1 MPNAQE
7 SPSEGSSVDVDDTSS
22 SPTPKEVEATISV
35 GVTTT
40 TKEPLQVRPI
50 HGWKW
55 ILTCV
60 AIYLTGLLYGLDT
73 TIAADVQPNI
83 VKSLGHVEDLTW
95 VGAGF
100 PLGGVAVIL
109 PLGSAFGLF
118 EIKRLYLAS
127 IVVFEVGSAVCGA
140 APNIDALIV
149 GRVIAGAGGAGMYL
163 GVLNYIGTFTTLEER
178 SLYNAIIGMVWGLG
192 AILGP
197 LVGGGFATSSAT
209 WRWAFYI
216 NLVIAGVMAPA
227 FIFLLPTHQPAP
239 DKKLWDKLRHMD
251 WLGIILIAS
260 IYTTYTLALTFGGA
274 QWAWD
279 NYRFIL
285 TMTLCGIILVTFVV
299 TQYFAVLTTK
309 ERRVFPG
316 HFLRSRTLILSFVC
330 TSTTVTCLFLG
341 AYYIPLIFQF
351 ARDDSAIK
359 AAVRLLPFIVLTIVC
374 VLLNGIFMPKLGY
387 YMPWYVASG
396 AFCLVGASLMH
407 TIDPDTSPARIYG
420 YSLLLGIGTGCGMQA
435 GYSVA
440 ATKVKPEDTPAA
452 IGFINV
458 AQIGT
463 TVIALTI
470 AGAVFQN
477 GAFDDLKRGLAQVAA
492 SAEGGSGN
500 SATLLYSDA
509 EIRNAISGTQS
520 LIFQQGDAA
529 VRDAAVRAI
538 IKAIDSVY
546 IMGIAAGA
554 VTLVSA
560 LLMRRERLIMNVVAG
575 G

>member
-1 MPNAQE
+1 M
-7 SPSEGSSVDVDDTSS
+7 SS
-22 SPTPKEVEATISV
+22 SPTPKEAETATITDEV
-35 GVTTT
+35 AT
-40 TKEPLQVRPI
+40 TKGPHQVRPI

-109 PLGSAFGLF
+109 PLGSAYGMF

-127 IVVFEVGSAVCGA
+127 IILFEVGSAVCGA
-140 APNIDALIV
+140 APTLNALIV

-163 GVLNYIGTFTTLEER
+163 GVLNYLGTFTTLEER
-178 SLYNAIIGMVWGLG
+178 NLYNSIIGMVWGLG

-197 LVGGGFATSSAT
+197 LVGGGFASSSAT
-209 WRWAFYI
+209 WRWSFYI

-251 WLGIILIAS
+251 WLGVVLIAS

-285 TMTLCGIILVTFVV
+285 TITLCGLLLMAFVV

-309 ERRVFPG
+309 ENRLFPG
-316 HFLRSRTLILSFVC
+316 HFLLSRTLVLCFIS
-330 TSTTVTCLFLG
+330 TSATVTVLFLG

-351 ARDDSAIK
+351 ARSDSAIM
-359 AAVRLLPFIVLTIVC
+359 AAVRLLPFIIFTITSI
-374 VLLNGIFMPKLGY
+374 LLNGIFMPKLGY

-396 AFCLVGASLMH
+396 AFTIVGASLMH
-407 TIDPDTSPARIYG
+407 TIDPHTSPASIYG
-420 YSLLLGIGTGCGMQA
+420 YSILLGIGSGSAFQSA
-435 GYSVA
+435 YSVA
-440 ATKVKPEDTPAA
+440 ATKVKPHETAAA

-458 AQIGT
+458 AQTGT

-470 AGAVFQN
+470 AGSIFQN
-477 GAFDDLKRGLAQVAA
+477 VAFDNLKRGLAQVAA
-492 SAEGGSGN
+492 DGGHN
-500 SATLLYSDA
+500 STTLPAPYSDA
-509 EIRNAISGTQS
+509 EIHNAISGTQS
-520 LIFQQGDAA
+520 LIFQQGNAQ
-529 VRDAAVRAI
+529 VRDAAVKAI
-538 IKAIDSVY
+538 IDAIDDVY

-560 LLMRRERLIMNVVAG
+560 LLMKRERLFMSVVAG